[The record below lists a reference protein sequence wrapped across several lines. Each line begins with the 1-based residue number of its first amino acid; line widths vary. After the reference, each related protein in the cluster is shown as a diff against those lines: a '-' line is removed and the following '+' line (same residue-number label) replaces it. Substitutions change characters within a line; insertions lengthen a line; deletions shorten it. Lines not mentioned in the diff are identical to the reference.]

1 MRLSAWHKTYYV
13 WLKFLSLKEF
23 SYTSQSNETG
33 NNTWIL
39 ILTYGVGAKNNRLI
53 NATDLN
59 IWNAV
64 YLPQDRQRF
73 ICSFFCEQL
82 CYYETIFKRYLKKY
96 LIASSSF
103 ENVDNTND
111 ADDVD
116 AQTS

>member
-1 MRLSAWHKTYYV
+1 MELV
-13 WLKFLSLKEF
+13 LK
-23 SYTSQSNETG
+23 NHG
-33 NNTWIL
+33 
-39 ILTYGVGAKNNRLI
+39 LI

-116 AQTS
+116 AQTSFCINDVIKPEQTGSNESQLQCKREP